1 MRRRRIRYKKLFF
14 SLLCLILLLVGIGW
28 GVHQAYLHF
37 TENRTRETGQTDY
50 YLFLGLGKEPA
61 DEVDAIWLMAYNRK
75 LNEIHVIALP
85 GSTRVSNENEPLIL
99 LKNEY
104 KDGRAEKT
112 ISSVENLLHIRI
124 SHYAVFDET
133 SFTEMMGKLGNI
145 EFYVEKN
152 MNHSNREG
160 VTDIKLR
167 QGVQYLDGP
176 SSYGYLRYAE
186 NPEDEIGRIQ
196 RNQRF
201 LKTLIS
207 VQKNNLPYYNRIMI
221 QRGWTPSETDISA
234 ADAGVLASEVTK
246 MPAENIHFMIL
257 PGKAK
262 TPDGIRIWDINPV
275 ELQSAIGAVLGQA
288 QPTAK

>member
-1 MRRRRIRYKKLFF
+1 MRRRRIRYKKLVF
-14 SLLCLILLLVGIGW
+14 SLLCLAMLLTGIGW
-28 GVHQAYLHF
+28 GLQKAYLHF
-37 TENRTRETGQTDY
+37 IENRSRENAQTEY
-50 YLFLGLGKEPA
+50 YLFLGVGKEPV
-61 DEVDAIWLMAYNRK
+61 DEVDALWLMAYNK
-75 LNEIHVIALP
+75 KSDEIHLIALP
-85 GSTRVSNENEPLIL
+85 GSTRISNENEPLIL

-104 KDGRAEKT
+104 KNGRAEET

-133 SFTEMMGKLGNI
+133 SFTGMMEKLGNI

-186 NPEDEIGRIQ
+186 NPNDEIGRIQ

-207 VQKNNLPYYNRIMI
+207 PQKNNLPYYNRIMI

-234 ADAGVLASEVTK
+234 ADAGVLASEIAK
-246 MPAENIHFMIL
+246 MPTENIHFMIL

-262 TPDGIRIWDINPV
+262 TPEGIRIWDINPV
-275 ELQSAIGAVLGQA
+275 ELQSAIGAVLGQK
-288 QPTAK
+288 PPSDK